1 MGSVIQFPQGDFPL
15 REQAH
20 LDAAQPVLD
29 EIERLLREIALP
41 PTTLRFAR
49 AMIWRG
55 VATPEESE
63 ARWNEMKDF
72 FEQMGD
78 REGE

>member
-15 REQAH
+15 REQAR

-49 AMIWRG
+49 AMI
-55 VATPEESE
+55 
-63 ARWNEMKDF
+63 
-72 FEQMGD
+72 
-78 REGE
+78 